1 VPAETV
7 VEPVEDGMSAQVVLV
22 FGNSHHIEHT
32 VDLVVGFGTHAAVVV
47 DVTGGGDIEP
57 DLDLGLGP
65 DPDPDSGNTVL
76 QNTAIELM
84 DDLTQI
90 A

>member
-1 VPAETV
+1 VPVEIV
-7 VEPVEDGMSAQVVLV
+7 VEPVEDGMPAQVVLV
-22 FGNSHHIEHT
+22 LGNSHHIGHT

>member
-1 VPAETV
+1 
-7 VEPVEDGMSAQVVLV
+7 
-22 FGNSHHIEHT
+22 
-32 VDLVVGFGTHAAVVV
+32 
-47 DVTGGGDIEP
+47 VTGGGDIEP

-84 DDLTQI
+84 GGLTQI

>member
-1 VPAETV
+1 MPVEIV
-7 VEPVEDGMSAQVVLV
+7 VEPVKDGMPAQVVLVLV

-57 DLDLGLGP
+57 DLDLGL

-84 DDLTQI
+84 DGLTQI

>member
-1 VPAETV
+1 VPVEIV
-7 VEPVEDGMSAQVVLV
+7 VEPVEDGMPAQVVLV
-22 FGNSHHIEHT
+22 LGNSHHIGHT

-47 DVTGGGDIEP
+47 DVTGDGDIEP
-57 DLDLGLGP
+57 DLGLGP
-65 DPDPDSGNTVL
+65 DPDPDPGNTVL

-84 DDLTQI
+84 GGLTQI